1 MFNLLSSSSSN
12 QKLFVSRSMHIC
24 IFLYMYCR
32 LLFYSFILFISF
44 IFCVNLVSI
53 VRFFLNQNITYTH
66 TQIIMQNYEEYI
78 LHSVRWCIPNDC
90 DSRISRWL
98 HQIVNNTDVI
108 RFFPSTIQKYST
120 KNWCIFD
127 QLQSCFELRSCL
139 FTQNH
144 CQKYTG
150 HILKFFHTWYC

>member
-53 VRFFLNQNITYTH
+53 VRFFLNQNITYPH
-66 TQIIMQNYEEYI
+66 TKFIMQKYI
-78 LHSVRWCIPNDC
+78 LHSVRLCIPNDC
-90 DSRISRWL
+90 DSRISRSL

-108 RFFPSTIQKYST
+108 RLLPSTIQKYST

-127 QLQSCFELRSCL
+127 QLLVLNYVHDYLHKTIAKNVQVIYLNSFKSDIAR
-139 FTQNH
+139 N
-144 CQKYTG
+144 
-150 HILKFFHTWYC
+150 